1 MSRTHD
7 PPTQEGG
14 VPVSEPEPSADP
26 ERGGPPPHP
35 ALELSP
41 ALRQQLLDPAVW
53 QEGLERYARATNL
66 AVALVNADGR
76 LLGQCI
82 NPRPTWSLLRARR
95 PASADACPLCLMP
108 PQPRNCVADA
118 LAKGGFGITR
128 DRTGLV
134 HVTVPLVLGEHSLG
148 ALVAGQ
154 VFDQY
159 PEQLGLEHAAGTFG
173 LRPEKVW
180 QLARLE
186 PPVTRATLRVY
197 ADLLATL
204 GNTFLRTR
212 YDTVVEATRLAE
224 MTRLRDMLQ
233 QRTQELAEADRQKD
247 AFLAT
252 LAHEL
257 RNPLAPIRNAV
268 HIVRLKSP
276 PEPEVHWGLDVIG
289 RQLQQMTRLI
299 DDLLDLSRITR
310 NTLDLRKERLD
321 LAEVMQTAVETS
333 RPLIEEGG
341 QAFAAT
347 QPPEPVSLDGDPV
360 RLAQVITNLL
370 NNAVKYTERGGHIWL
385 TAERQGREA
394 IVTVRDTGIGIPAEM
409 LPRIF
414 EMFTQGDQS
423 WERARGGLG
432 TGLTLVKR
440 IVELHGGTITAHSDG
455 PGAGS
460 TFIVR
465 LPVVSEPSPAQPR
478 ARTERERPAP
488 ASSPATSRRIL
499 VVDDERLSVASLGML
514 LRIEGHKIRT
524 AHDGLEAVEVADKF
538 RPDVVLLDIGLPKL
552 NGYEV
557 AQRIRHQPWGQ
568 GMVLIALTGW
578 GQETDRHRSKAVG
591 FEHHLVKPVDPSALL
606 QLLASLP

>member
-1 MSRTHD
+1 MARPHD
-7 PPTQEGG
+7 PPATEGG
-14 VPVSEPEPSADP
+14 VPTSEPSAGPD
-26 ERGGPPPHP
+26 RGGPPPHP
-35 ALELSP
+35 GLELSP
-41 ALRQQLLDPAVW
+41 VLRQHLLDPAVW
-53 QEGLERYARATNL
+53 QEGLERYALASNL
-66 AVALVNADGR
+66 AVALVDADGG

-82 NPRPTWSLLRARR
+82 NPRPTWSLLRARK
-95 PASADACPLCLMP
+95 PTGADACPFCLMR
-108 PQPRNCVADA
+108 PQPCTGVAEA
-118 LAKGGFGITR
+118 LTTAGFRVTR

-134 HVTVPLVLGEHSLG
+134 HVTVPLVLGEHALG

-159 PEQLGLEHAAGTFG
+159 PEQLVLEHVAVMFG
-173 LRPEKVW
+173 LSPQQVW

-186 PPVTRATLRVY
+186 QPVKRATLCVY

-212 YDTVVEATRLAE
+212 YDAAIEANRLAE
-224 MTRLRDMLQ
+224 MTRLRDLLQ
-233 QRTQELAEADRQKD
+233 QRTQELTEADRQKD
-247 AFLAT
+247 EFLAT

-268 HIVRLKSP
+268 HIVHLKSP
-276 PEPEVHWGLDVIG
+276 PEPEVQWGLDVID

-299 DDLLDLSRITR
+299 DDLLDISRITR

-321 LAEVMQTAVETS
+321 LGEVLQVAVEIS

-341 QAFAAT
+341 QAFVVI
-347 QPPEPVSLDGDPV
+347 PLSEPIALDADPI
-360 RLAQVITNLL
+360 RLAQVISNLL
-370 NNAVKYTERGGHIWL
+370 NNAAKYTKRGGHIRL

-394 IVTVRDTGIGIPAEM
+394 VVTVRDTGIGILAEM

-414 EMFTQGDQS
+414 EMFMQGDRS
-423 WERARGGLG
+423 WDRAQGGLG
-432 TGLTLVKR
+432 IGLTLVKR

-455 PGAGS
+455 PGQGS

-465 LPVVSEPSPAQPR
+465 LPVVREPSPALPR
-478 ARTERERPAP
+478 ARRERECTAP
-488 ASSPATSRRIL
+488 AAPRRIL
-499 VVDDERLSVASLGML
+499 VVDDERLSAASLEML
-514 LRIEGHKIRT
+514 LRLEGHEIRT
-524 AHDGLEAVEVADKF
+524 AHDGLEAVGVADAF

-578 GQETDRHRSKAVG
+578 GQEADRHRSQEAG
-591 FEHHLVKPVDPSALL
+591 FAHHLVKPVDPSALL
-606 QLLASLP
+606 HLLASLP